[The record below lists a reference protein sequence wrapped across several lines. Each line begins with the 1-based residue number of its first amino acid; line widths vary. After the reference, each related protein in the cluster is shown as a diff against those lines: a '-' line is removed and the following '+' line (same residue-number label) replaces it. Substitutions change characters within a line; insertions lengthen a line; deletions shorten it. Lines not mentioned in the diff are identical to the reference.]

1 METIWGYA
9 AIELKRGSL
18 KRSDLRHTWIK
29 ENDRLTELGRERL
42 RTVHKLSGSS
52 IHRNNLQ
59 LSTFEPVEMNC
70 RERSLRS
77 IQLIWSKR
85 INPVLVLG
93 FSLEEEH
100 VERTR
105 QYRRLKAPVI
115 QSILT
120 DLQLTGIENTTDS
133 VYSVIGTIGPKDSAW
148 SEGLESGWLHLHATK
163 DGFLDTQVLRSL
175 IADVAIE
182 KSLLNRISH
191 LPWKGFGSI
200 ISAPRAANLIRRL
213 PTEGL
218 PDWEQVARNR
228 TAIRENMNFV
238 GFRNEILSQA
248 KHWWTVVGSVTAI
261 IGILVTFLTALFSAL
276 S

>member
-1 METIWGYA
+1 MDTIWGYA
-9 AIELKRGSL
+9 AIELKRGCL
-18 KRSDLRHTWIK
+18 KRSDLREAWIK

-42 RTVHKLSGSS
+42 RTVQKLSGSP

-59 LSTFEPVEMNC
+59 LSTFEPVELNC
-70 RERSLRS
+70 RELSLRS
-77 IQLIWSKR
+77 VQLIWSRR

-105 QYRRLKAPVI
+105 QYRRLKASVI

-120 DLQLTGIENTTDS
+120 DLQLSGIESTTDS
-133 VYSVIGTIGPKDSAW
+133 VYSVIGTIGPKDFPW
-148 SEGLESGWLHLHATK
+148 PEGLESGWLHLHSTK
-163 DGFLDTQVLRSL
+163 DGFLDTHVLRSL
-175 IADVAIE
+175 ISDVAIE

-191 LPWKGFGSI
+191 LPWKGFGAI
-200 ISAPRAANLIRRL
+200 FSAPRAASLIRRL

-218 PDWEQVARNR
+218 PDWEQVAKNR
-228 TAIRENMNFV
+228 AAIRVSMNFV

-248 KHWWTVVGSVTAI
+248 KHWWTVAGSVTAI
-261 IGILVTFLTALFSAL
+261 LGILVTLVVALF
-276 S
+276 